1 MATKQSKKQIKEQP
15 KEIIETPEQVI
26 EKMKQDYAKLVAE
39 IHIAKVNIE
48 SMEKKHDEMLHS
60 LWEKMNKYPSHTIID
75 EDIKSVKSTEVVVPE
90 VKKPKGKSKVED
102 TTVEPTK
109 SKVETVEPT
118 KTKVELVEPTKSKAK
133 GKEKITK
140 QIEVEEVKPTK
151 ITKGKKSQPFDNS
164 PKPDELV
171 STTPSI
177 KKPAGKITA
186 PPKGT
191 PKPKLENESDEEVI
205 NMKPTDIS
213 SDSELSS
220 ASNISDDSD
229 ASGGDDD

>member
-15 KEIIETPEQVI
+15 KEVIETPEQVI
-26 EKMKQDYAKLVAE
+26 DKMKQDYAKLVAE

-48 SMEKKHDEMLHS
+48 SMEKKHDEMLHA

-75 EDIKSVKSTEVVVPE
+75 EDTKSVKSTEVVVPE
-90 VKKPKGKSKVED
+90 VKKTKGKSKAEA
-102 TTVEPTK
+102 TTVAPEPTK
-109 SKVETVEPT
+109 VESVESKP
-118 KTKVELVEPTKSKAK
+118 KVK

-140 QIEVEEVKPTK
+140 QTEIEEVKPTK

-171 STTPSI
+171 SVVSSI
-177 KKPAGKITA
+177 KKPVGKITA

-191 PKPKLENESDEEVI
+191 PKPKLENDSDEEVI

-229 ASGGDDD
+229 VSGGDDD